1 MLSRLLFGGL
11 LLVMLGACQT
21 TASVEQSVSLARD
34 TGQALAVNARRLE
47 VVDNWLMPLEPPYVE
62 HELATTPA
70 EMVIEWAKQTL
81 VPKGGSGEVILNIS
95 EASIKQEDLP
105 PEEGFL
111 NALKDNQDTRL
122 RVTIEAQFLWIQPVG
137 NFQGTAKLA
146 AKVTQ
151 TLPESATPADYLL
164 AKETLVNHA
173 IALIDEQARTEI
185 GKIDGMILP

>member
-1 MLSRLLFGGL
+1 MFSRLLIGGL
-11 LLVMLGACQT
+11 LLLSLGACQT
-21 TASVEQSVSLARD
+21 TATGKKTVSLDTRD
-34 TGQALAVNARRLE
+34 GQALAINARRLE

-62 HELATTPA
+62 HELAITPA

-81 VPKGGSGEVILNIS
+81 VPKGGSGELILNIS

-122 RVTIEAQFLWIQPVG
+122 RVTIEAQLLWIQPVG

-146 AKVTQ
+146 SKVTQ
-151 TLPESATPADYLL
+151 TLPESATPADYLM
-164 AKETLVNHA
+164 AKEALVQHA
-173 IALIDEQARTEI
+173 ITLIDEQARTEI